1 MAFNIN
7 DNMGSFWYNL
17 SMLKKKLKR
26 IISISLIVFFIT
38 PNILLA
44 KTANDPLNEE
54 LYYLNEINVESA
66 WDYTTGSKN
75 VVVAIIDTGVDIDH
89 PDIYENIWRNTDE
102 IIGDNVDNDNNGYI
116 DDING
121 WDFIRNEADPNPKFD
136 AGYSELGIDHGTIVA
151 GIIGATGNNGYGV
164 TGINW
169 HVSIMSLI
177 ALDGYGNGNM
187 LDVVEAIDYAI
198 NNGADVINMS
208 LVGASS
214 DTELAAAITRAYEA
228 GVIIVAAVGNEQVGD
243 KGQDNS
249 VDLVTS
255 PRYPVCLDGAVGT
268 NYILGVGSID
278 INNRK
283 SLFSNYGHNCIDI
296 NAPGEYFYGLNIYQ
310 PIFADYREKF
320 NGFWS
325 GTSLSTPL
333 VAGTAALLKAFRPAL
348 TNQEIY
354 NLILDNADNI
364 DSYNSVYTNKL
375 GKGKLNLA
383 KIFNQAKTIVN
394 LESGLI
400 VTTQS
405 NFKPYV
411 FIYNEAGEVLN
422 QFLAFNEDYLGGVN
436 LTIVND
442 NNEQTIVVAQSKRG
456 EGLIKVLDSQG
467 NLKKEW
473 TIDNFKDAGIKL
485 TTLNNRIIAWSED
498 TNINII
504 EIYTLGGE
512 LLNKFNANGPIYDVT
527 GADID
532 NDGVEEINILTMGR
546 VIIYNQ
552 MGGIDYFIDLRNTA
566 GSLAISKTNIIT
578 GSHSGQ
584 KPEINIYDLAGKFI
598 RSFNAY
604 AEGFKGGI
612 NISTQANS
620 ILVGPNFSGGPHL
633 RSFDTLGN
641 LQYEFF
647 TLDQKNNGGINV
659 GYIN

>member
-1 MAFNIN
+1 
-7 DNMGSFWYNL
+7 
-17 SMLKKKLKR
+17 MLKIKLR
-26 IISISLIVFFIT
+26 QIISIWLVIFFIT
-38 PNILLA
+38 PNILIA
-44 KTANDPLNEE
+44 RTADDPLNGE
-54 LYYLNEINVESA
+54 LYYLNEIKVESA
-66 WDYTTGSKN
+66 WDYTTGSRN
-75 VVVAIIDTGVDIDH
+75 VVVAIIDTGIDIDH
-89 PDIYENIWRNTDE
+89 PDIYENIWKNNNE

-177 ALDGYGNGNM
+177 ALDGYGNGSM
-187 LDVVEAIDYAI
+187 VDVVDAIDYAI
-198 NNGADVINMS
+198 KNGADVINMS
-208 LVGASS
+208 LVGAAS
-214 DTELAAAITRAYEA
+214 DAELAAAITRAYDA
-228 GVIIVAAVGNEQVGD
+228 GIIIVAAVGNEQVGEG
-243 KGQDNS
+243 GQDKS
-249 VDLVTS
+249 VDLGTS
-255 PRYPVCLDGAVGT
+255 PRYPVCLDGAIGT

-310 PIFADYREKF
+310 PIFSDYREKF

-333 VAGTAALLKAFRPAL
+333 IAGTAALLKAYRPSL
-348 TNQEIY
+348 TNQEVY

-364 DSYNSVYTNKL
+364 DSYNPAYTNKL

-383 KIFNQAKTIVN
+383 KIFNQAKDIVDRQTGVIVTSQGGFAPYVYVYN
-394 LESGLI
+394 ESGEI
-400 VTTQS
+400 
-405 NFKPYV
+405 
-411 FIYNEAGEVLN
+411 IN

-442 NNEQTIVVAQSKRG
+442 NNEQNIVVAQSKGG

-467 NLKKEW
+467 NLKTEW
-473 TIDNFKDAGIKL
+473 TIDNFRNAGIKL

-498 TNINII
+498 AKINFI

-527 GADID
+527 GADTD
-532 NDGVEEINILTMGR
+532 NDGADEINVLTMGR

-552 MGGIDYFIDLRNTA
+552 MGTIDYFIDLKSTA
-566 GSLAISKTNIIT
+566 GSLAITETNIIT
-578 GSHSGQ
+578 GSHVGQ
-584 KPEINIYDLAGKFI
+584 KPEINIYDLDGKFI

-612 NISTQANS
+612 NISSQDNN
-620 ILVGPNFSGGPHL
+620 ILVGPKYSGGPHL
-633 RSFDTLGN
+633 RSFDILGN
-641 LQYEFF
+641 LQFEFF